1 MEQKRSS
8 RLILKTSDL
17 TINSTTDKGT
27 CDQFRTT
34 FTWSNVNL
42 RALLGDLYVEYDYFN
57 LYLNTIASSLAN
69 AAAGAG
75 TAEDRLIY
83 LKMSGLPFINQ
94 TFQPST
100 GSNGVHA
107 YIDVY
112 EIPMTADASY
122 QTYCDPS
129 NVQTFG
135 KYQDLCNITITLSRV
150 VDDTKPNL
158 TASFP
163 QFAFIFTIIGVNR
176 SSNPDKVDYLM
187 KLR

>member
-17 TINSTTDKGT
+17 TIDSTTNKGT
-27 CDQFRTT
+27 MDQRGTT

-42 RALLGDLYVEYDYFN
+42 RALLGDLYDEYDYFN

-69 AAAGAG
+69 ANAGAG
-75 TAEDRLIY
+75 TDNDRLVY
-83 LKMSGLPFINQ
+83 VKMSGLPFINQ
-94 TFQPST
+94 SFQPST
-100 GSNGVHA
+100 GSNGV
-107 YIDVY
+107 YTYLDVY
-112 EIPMTADASY
+112 QIPMTASTWF
-122 QTYCDPS
+122 QLYCDPS

-135 KYQDLCNITITLSRV
+135 KYKDLCNITIALTRV
-150 VDDTKPNL
+150 YDDIKPNL
-158 TASFP
+158 TLAFP

-176 SSNPDKVDYLM
+176 SSNPDKLDHLM